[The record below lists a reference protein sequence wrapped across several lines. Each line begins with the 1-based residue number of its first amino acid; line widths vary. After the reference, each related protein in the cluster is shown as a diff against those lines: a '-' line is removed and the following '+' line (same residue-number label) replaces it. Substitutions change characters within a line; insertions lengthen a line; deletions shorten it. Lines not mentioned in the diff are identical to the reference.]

1 MKKRFRKVTAV
12 LIAIVM
18 TMLMIPMTAMSVNAS
33 QKDDIVSIGLD
44 VWGGTYLN
52 NTNIAQCPL
61 NDGYNQ
67 QWMFTPSGDGYFF
80 IIARS
85 NGLALDVTDALD
97 EDGANVA
104 VHAQNQSTAQKWKL
118 RRVLK
123 QDMVKIVSWKMVNG
137 IMKPNVKVI
146 VDGDFLVENI
156 DYTVSS
162 YIENDV
168 LYAKIT
174 GIGNYCDS
182 VSVEY
187 QEPQFEIGDTN
198 LDGRI
203 NIRDVTAIQR
213 HLAELELFTEEQL
226 ALADTNGD
234 GEIDIAD
241 ATHLQMYLAEY
252 DVQLG

>member
-1 MKKRFRKVTAV
+1 
-12 LIAIVM
+12 
-18 TMLMIPMTAMSVNAS
+18 
-33 QKDDIVSIGLD
+33 
-44 VWGGTYLN
+44 
-52 NTNIAQCPL
+52 
-61 NDGYNQ
+61 
-67 QWMFTPSGDGYFF
+67 
-80 IIARS
+80 
-85 NGLALDVTDALD
+85 
-97 EDGANVA
+97 
-104 VHAQNQSTAQKWKL
+104 
-118 RRVLK
+118 
-123 QDMVKIVSWKMVNG
+123 
-137 IMKPNVKVI
+137 MKPNVKVI

-252 DVQLG
+252 DIPNPIGEIITQ